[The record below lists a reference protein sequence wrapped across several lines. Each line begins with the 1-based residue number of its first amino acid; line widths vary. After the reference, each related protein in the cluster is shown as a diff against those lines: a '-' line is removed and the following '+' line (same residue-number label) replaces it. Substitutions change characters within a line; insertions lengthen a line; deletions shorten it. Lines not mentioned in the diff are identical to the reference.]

1 MKLTRYPHGLLAA
14 LTIGFLVAGTCSAA
28 ALTAHATSTTRPN
41 GPASKVGT
49 PATMPASQ
57 TRPAKVEDALAAAVK
72 DALAGRFL
80 EATKAVRI
88 TAKAA
93 PDNAAV
99 ASSLELL
106 ERHLA
111 RSKRSWAEQGDE
123 YAAAV
128 QRIRNTMLAQQ
139 YLPKLV
145 KAKIHKP
152 LRKKISDVVSAYGE
166 IRSAEDLADTDIKTA
181 NKLQADA
188 IKALKRTE
196 AALKGTLKPLKGDTS
211 QYAKV
216 LEELVK
222 VLKGQLTACQEV
234 WRNAR
239 VDTPAQRD
247 ETADKLR
254 GPEEELALAVADV
267 EAMTATKP
275 WRIALSMGRLAKK
288 LAGKDEKYT
297 RQEWYK
303 SLLSECD
310 AKANKAVADAR
321 WYDALMAYAGLQGL
335 VTGIDGKKEKEQFYK
350 GKVKATRRHV
360 RMLRLYGGRGESL
373 TAGKGTTRP
382 SDAEMEMTWREMT
395 TGVDAKMV
403 KNAIE
408 KLSDFYVIPVDY
420 KKVIRGALLSVLVL
434 GQTPQAAKSFP
445 LLGEKGPQQKF
456 VKAIEGQLA
465 SIDRRDRVSQL
476 DLSLALD
483 SVLIASEETVKI
495 PTRVLAMEFADGLL
509 DELDRFS
516 SMIWPDDVA
525 DFRKHTMGQFF
536 GVGIQI
542 TKKPGEPLKVVT
554 PLVGTPAF
562 RAGIK
567 AGDTIVAV
575 DGRATEG
582 FSVDKLVRMITGK
595 KGTKVVLTIARA
607 GLIKPMDKAIIRDEI
622 HIRTIKGWRRIR
634 NGKWDHWLDA
644 KAKVGYIRITQFTD
658 TTAKDLGDVLTDLQ
672 KAGMKSLV
680 LDLRFNPGGLLR
692 AATKVADQF
701 LAEGRIVSTK
711 GRRVRR
717 SEVDAQSSGKFLKG
731 NLAVLINEHSASAA
745 EIVAGAL
752 KDWRRGIIIGRRT
765 FGKGSVQNVIP
776 VRQQRAYLKLTTAYY
791 YLPSGRLIHKQN
803 GSSDW
808 GVVPKVEVTITP
820 RQMKRWLEIRRKTD
834 LLRDVNQ
841 RRLADALAK
850 QYDADMQLNSAVLL
864 LKLKGLTG

>member
-1 MKLTRYPHGLLAA
+1 MKLTRYPPSLLAA
-14 LTIGFLVAGTCSAA
+14 LTIGLLVAGTCSAA
-28 ALTAHATSTTRPN
+28 ALSGRVASATRPT
-41 GPASKVGT
+41 GPASRVAT
-49 PATMPASQ
+49 PATMPATQ
-57 TRPAKVEDALAAAVK
+57 TRPAKVEDALAGAVK
-72 DALAGRFL
+72 HALAGRFL
-80 EATKAVRI
+80 EATKAARI

-111 RSKRSWAEQGDE
+111 RSKRIWAEQRRE

-128 QRIRNTMLAQQ
+128 QRIQHIMLAQQ
-139 YLPKLV
+139 YLPKLA
-145 KAKIHKP
+145 KAKTDKA
-152 LRKKISDVVSAYGE
+152 LRKKISGVVSAYGE
-166 IRSAEDLADTDIKTA
+166 IRTGEDLADTNTRTA
-181 NKLQADA
+181 NKLRADA

-196 AALKGTLKPLKGDTS
+196 AALKGALKPLKGDTS
-211 QYAKV
+211 RYAKV
-216 LEELVK
+216 LEELVA
-222 VLKGQLTACQEV
+222 VLKGQLTTCQQV
-234 WRNAR
+234 WHNAR
-239 VDTPAQRD
+239 VDTAHQRD
-247 ETADKLR
+247 DTADKLR
-254 GPEEELALAVADV
+254 DPEDELALAVADV
-267 EAMTATKP
+267 QAMAATKP
-275 WRIALSMGRLAKK
+275 WRTALSMGRLAKE
-288 LAGKDEKYT
+288 LAGKGEQYS

-310 AKANKAVADAR
+310 AQANKAVADAR

-335 VTGIDGKKEKEQFYK
+335 VTGIDDRKEQFYK

-360 RMLRLYGGRGESL
+360 RMLRLYGDRGKSL
-373 TAGKGTTRP
+373 TAVKGTTRP
-382 SDAEMEMTWREMT
+382 IDTETTWHEMTA
-395 TGVDAKMV
+395 GVDAKMV

-408 KLSDFYVIPVDY
+408 KLGDFYVIPVDY
-420 KKVIRGALLSVLVL
+420 KKVIRGALLSVIVL

-445 LLGEKGPQQKF
+445 LLGEKDPQQKF
-456 VKAIEGQLA
+456 VKAIEDQLA

-483 SVLIASEETVKI
+483 SVLIASEDSVKI

-582 FSVDKLVRMITGK
+582 YSVDKLVRMITGK

-622 HIRTIKGWRRIR
+622 HIRTLKGWRRIR
-634 NGKWDHWLDA
+634 NGKWDHWIDA

-658 TTAKDLGDVLTDLQ
+658 TTSKDLSNVLTDLEV
-672 KAGMKSLV
+672 AGMKSLV

-701 LAEGRIVSTK
+701 LAEGRIVSTR
-711 GRRVRR
+711 GRRVRH
-717 SEVDAQSSGKFLKG
+717 SEINAQASGKFLKG

-752 KDWRRGIIIGRRT
+752 KDWRRGIIVGKRT

-803 GSSDW
+803 GSSNW
-808 GVVPKVEVTITP
+808 GVVPNAEVTVTP

-834 LLRDVNQ
+834 LLRDVDQ

-850 QYDADMQLNSAVLL
+850 QYDADMQLNSAVML
-864 LKLKGLTG
+864 LKLKALTG